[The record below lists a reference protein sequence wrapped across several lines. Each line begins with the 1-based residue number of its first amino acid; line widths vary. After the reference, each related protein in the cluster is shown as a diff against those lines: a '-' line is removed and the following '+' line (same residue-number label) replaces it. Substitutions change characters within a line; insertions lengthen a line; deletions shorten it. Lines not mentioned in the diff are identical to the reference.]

1 MKPRII
7 ITILI
12 GLTMALEEGQG
23 QSWIG
28 TAFQLDTS
36 IILSP
41 SAQGLDLSHL
51 KYRVC
56 DSVFYF
62 TDMRAFQ
69 RKETDYDAVI
79 HALSLDDYVQYDIR
93 LPFPPTTERRER
105 ASGTYWIYDF
115 DLSGDL
121 LVLATQEQLLVYR
134 RTGATQYLFD
144 TLFPH
149 RNCKAAY
156 LHNGSVFYLE
166 EDHDFG
172 YRWFQRPIQGGRER
186 LVRELAYE
194 APHVVQANP
203 NRYLFHDENALY
215 FLSTRSPVLHKYS
228 LDGQWLEE
236 IRFDLPH
243 WHPFEEEYIRKSLSV
258 PYGVE
263 RIFAT
268 KDDIFR
274 YSYPKLDFPLG
285 NNHLLYYTQYDTLT
299 GRSVPAFAIR
309 DSHGSTRLYSAKDT
323 STSPY
328 GDGRFPFNLLHPQE
342 DKAHL
347 SWGDLLL
354 EISADDTINWR
365 GLTPEAYKQSREA
378 YFKRNDPVFKIRI
391 MRYKNTDPTAMPF
404 LVDTDSKPYSL
415 EDLPQGKSILLVNN
429 ELECSACV
437 RHLLQLLNDSTAQD
451 VHIGI
456 LYSFIPGALQEREIH
471 NSIKK
476 HLERPFRL
484 YYLDRRRHDR
494 YPAEWFGGI
503 TAYPALLFHETGRA
517 PILFSL
523 DDILDDDPY
532 SIGLKDG
539 FMEQWRQFNHR

>member
-1 MKPRII
+1 MKPHII

-12 GLTMALEEGQG
+12 GLTMTLEEGHG

-28 TAFQLDTS
+28 TTFYQDTS

-41 SAQGLDLSHL
+41 SIQNSDLSRL

-69 RKETDYDAVI
+69 RKETNYDAVI
-79 HALSLDDYVQYDIR
+79 HALSLDDYAQQDIR

-121 LVLATQEQLLVYR
+121 LVVATQEQLLVYR
-134 RTGATQYLFD
+134 RTGAMQYVFD

-156 LHNGSVFYLE
+156 LHDGSLFYLE
-166 EDHDFG
+166 EDHDVG
-172 YRWFQRPIQGGRER
+172 YRWFQRPLQGGRER

-203 NRYLFHDENALY
+203 NRYLFHDKKALY
-215 FLSTRSPVLHKYS
+215 FLSTRFPVLHKYS
-228 LDGQWLEE
+228 LEGRWLED

-243 WHPFEEEYIRKSLSV
+243 WHPFEDEYIRRSLSV

-268 KDDIFR
+268 KDEIFR

-285 NNHLLYYTQYDTLT
+285 NDHLLYYTQYDTLT
-299 GRSVPAFAIR
+299 GKSAPAFAMR
-309 DSHGSTRLYSAKDT
+309 DKEGNTRLYSAKDT
-323 STSPY
+323 SSAPY
-328 GDGRFPFNLLHPQE
+328 GAERFPFNLLHPHE

-347 SWGDLLL
+347 SWGNLLL
-354 EISADDTINWR
+354 EISADDTIDWR
-365 GLTPEAYKQSREA
+365 GLSPEAYKQSREA

-404 LVDTDSKPYSL
+404 FVDTDSKSYSL
-415 EDLPQGKSILLVNN
+415 EDLPKGKSILLVTN

-456 LYSFIPGALQEREIH
+456 LHPFIPGALQEREIH
-471 NSIKK
+471 NSIKR

-484 YYLDRRRHDR
+484 YYLDRRRFDH
-494 YPAEWFGGI
+494 YPAEWFGGDV
-503 TAYPALLFHETGRA
+503 TYPALFFYETGRA
-517 PILFSL
+517 PILIPL
-523 DDILDDDPY
+523 TDILDDNPY
-532 SIGLKDG
+532 SFDWKMR
-539 FMEQWRQFNHR
+539 FMEHWHQFNHR